1 MHLLLCEKKYL
12 KKYKKLRHH
21 AVGALNVKN
30 AMQIDYVNEK
40 DIDYNQTVN
49 F

>member
-1 MHLLLCEKKYL
+1 MHLLLSEKKM

-30 AMQIDYVNEK
+30 AMQIDYVYEK